1 MTDKHRPSEPAGK
14 TLSLRVA
21 IVMAVF
27 AAIAAALG
35 AGWLTFPRTASTP
48 TVNATQLPEPDAA
61 EARVI
66 TTTASAPTVPAAAA
80 SASGVA
86 FMPPLPEAIPEG
98 PYGDAV
104 RRGHDIFVNTQVNA
118 KAFVGNG
125 LNCVNCHLDAG
136 RKAGAAPLWAAF
148 PMFPAYRDKNHKVNS
163 MEDRLAGC
171 FTFSMNGKPPAYD
184 SPEMV
189 ALVTYSAWLATGAS
203 LGTELPGRGYPKLE
217 QSELAPDATRGVA
230 AFEARCAICHGADG
244 QGLKQ
249 GGAYAFPPLWGAQ
262 SYNAGAGMHNVAT
275 AAAFIRANMPLGLG
289 GTLSVQDAWD
299 ISAYINRQ
307 PRPPDPRKQ

>member
-1 MTDKHRPSEPAGK
+1 MTDQSLSNRPTG
-14 TLSLRVA
+14 TTRWLRIALVL
-21 IVMAVF
+21 
-27 AAIAAALG
+27 AAIAAASG
-35 AGWLTFPRTASTP
+35 VGWLTRHRAAPAP
-48 TVNATQLPEPDAA
+48 TVNAAQLPIPDAA
-61 EARVI
+61 EGQVAKTPV
-66 TTTASAPTVPAAAA
+66 SAPTV
-80 SASGVA
+80 SIASGAA
-86 FMPPLPEAIPEG
+86 FEPPLPEAIPDG
-98 PYGDAV
+98 PYGDVV
-104 RRGHDIFVNTQVNA
+104 RRGHDIFVDTQANA

-171 FTFSMNGKPPAYD
+171 FTFSMNGKSPAYD

-189 ALVTYSAWLATGAS
+189 ALVTYSAWLAKGAV
-203 LGTELPGRGYPKLE
+203 LGAELPGRGYPELE
-217 QSELAPDATRGVA
+217 KSELSPDATRGAA

-249 GGAYAFPPLWGAQ
+249 GDTYAFPPLWGPQ

-275 AAAFIRANMPLGLG
+275 AAAFIRANMPLGRG
-289 GTLSVQDAWD
+289 GTLSIQDAWD
-299 ISAYINRQ
+299 ISAYINAQ
-307 PRPPDPRKQ
+307 SRPPDPRKP